1 MMFEI
6 IIIII
11 GSGLMFLG
19 LIGSVLPVLPG
30 PPLSFLGLL
39 LLALIRGF
47 SPPLTGP
54 LILIM
59 AFVTLAVTLIDH
71 FLPMIGAKR
80 YGASKWAVWGAV
92 IGMIIGFF
100 YPPFGVLIGAFI
112 GAVVLEWVV
121 QRKKDQALKA
131 GWGVFISFLWGTALK
146 LGICGVMAYYFVRAL
161 I

>member
-1 MMFEI
+1 MFEI
-6 IIIII
+6 IIIIM
-11 GSGLMFLG
+11 GSGLMLLG

-47 SPPLTGP
+47 SPPLTTP

-59 AFVTLAVTLIDH
+59 AFVTLAITLIDH
-71 FLPMIGAKR
+71 FLPMFGAKR

-100 YPPFGVLIGAFI
+100 YPPFGVLIGTFI
-112 GAVVLEWVV
+112 GAVLLEWIV
-121 QRKKDQALKA
+121 QKKKGQALKA

-146 LGICGVMAYYFVRAL
+146 LGICGIMAYYFVRAL

>member
-1 MMFEI
+1 MFEI
-6 IIIII
+6 IVII
-11 GSGLMFLG
+11 GFILILLG
-19 LIGSVLPVLPG
+19 LIGSVVPVLPG

-39 LLALIRGF
+39 LLAFFRNF
-47 SPPLTGP
+47 EPPLTIL
-54 LILIM
+54 LIVIM
-59 AFVTLAVTLIDH
+59 TFVTLAVTLIDH
-71 FLPMIGAKR
+71 FLPMFGARK

-112 GAVVLEWVV
+112 GAVLLEWLV
-121 QRKKDQALKA
+121 QKKKGQALKA

-146 LGICGVMAYYFVRAL
+146 LGLCGVMTYYFVKAL